1 MASGGELPHLML
13 ALKCLLARRDQVGTV
28 VFDEVDAGIG
38 GQVAEAVAARS
49 TNWPLTISF
58 FTKTL

>member
-1 MASGGELPHLML
+1 ML